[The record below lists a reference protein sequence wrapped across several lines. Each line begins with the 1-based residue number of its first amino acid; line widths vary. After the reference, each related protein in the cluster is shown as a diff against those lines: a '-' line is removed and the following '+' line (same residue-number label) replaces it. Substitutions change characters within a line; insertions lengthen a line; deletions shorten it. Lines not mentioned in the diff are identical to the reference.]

1 MRYLSPW
8 RCWPLGWLLFVAS
21 GALSQD
27 AFFNIRHF
35 SVEDGMSSRFVTNVV
50 QDNQGFV
57 WIGTDYGVNRFDGR
71 NFKTYHSNKGNF
83 RVTTRAYL
91 FLDVKGNI
99 WANNDRGQVDII
111 DPLNDVVMPLE
122 GLMPR
127 FKGKSVRL
135 RGRDSRG
142 VIWGTV
148 ENELVFRYDGRFHFF
163 NAAFFNKEIDKVD
176 NIFPSPWGTLLF
188 ARPTVLLEYDSLGNQ
203 LNAYPMPMQEL
214 TSFSITGSSVV
225 IVRYEH
231 LQGGKNSVA
240 HFWELKECA
249 APELLKFSRQGKLFL
264 FKDEISSAYASIG
277 ASRDAQGRFWVS
289 YLNQLLVFGQR
300 GELIAEAPTQKDYWQ
315 YLEANKIFFDM
326 QGQAWVRG
334 KQGVFLYSMRQ
345 PRMRKLLQGAE
356 NNISVRGLAQLG
368 NDSLLASTYDGLF
381 IINLKNSH
389 QEKLI
394 GNVFYGADN
403 EGDSVVWFGSHAKT
417 LKRFDTRLR
426 KFEDVKVSDKLSQLD
441 EYLRP
446 FEDPFTGQVYI
457 GTRHQGLLLYD
468 KAMKEVVAYSRLN
481 QFTEFA
487 KLQALY
493 LLPMPDCLW
502 ACTNDGLYQI
512 DRQKGVVAKFN
523 DFPSNYIYHLT
534 IDKGGVFW
542 MSTRGGGL
550 VKWYKHNNL
559 IRQYTMANGLSH
571 DIVYAA
577 YDDGK
582 GHLWLPSNYGL
593 MRFDKSSGSTVNYL
607 PEEGASGEEY
617 NSDAH
622 LVGTDGT
629 FYFGGLNGITA
640 FHPDSIDHKR
650 FSQPLVVTGLKIL
663 SGNAMDDRLS
673 DYRKTNEIVVNPG
686 ELFFTLEFA
695 LLDFHAKKLVYA
707 WNLESLDK
715 NWIVQNENSI
725 RFNGLPYGKYVLNI
739 RAQGTGSIWS
749 ENEISIPITV
759 VRPFHKTWKFA
770 MLCVFGAALLTF
782 FFVRWRLGK
791 LRQEKE
797 RLERVVDDR
806 TKELIRKNVELESTN
821 NIKDRLFGIIA
832 HDLRAPLVTLGGL
845 ARKVAFLMRQ
855 GRTEEVMGLGETVEN
870 SVANVRNLLDNL
882 LKWAIVQDGK
892 FPHNPESLRT
902 AEVVEEVVELYS
914 GIAEAKGIKLT
925 LSNGDDPVVFADRN
939 ALSTIIRNLLDNAIK
954 FTHEGGVIAI
964 AFIGESNTT
973 TIVEVCDSGMGIPQ
987 DILPVIFD
995 LKGSRG
1001 QIGTKGEKGDGLGL
1015 VLCKELAEINGGN
1028 IEAQNR
1034 PEGGAIFRLRLP
1046 AKNPATI

>member
-1 MRYLSPW
+1 
-8 RCWPLGWLLFVAS
+8 
-21 GALSQD
+21 
-27 AFFNIRHF
+27 
-35 SVEDGMSSRFVTNVV
+35 MSSRFVTNVV

-57 WIGTDYGVNRFDGR
+57 WVGTDYGVNRFDGR
-71 NFKTYHSNKGNF
+71 NFKAYYSNRSKF
-83 RVTTRAYL
+83 RVNTRAYL
-91 FLDVKGNI
+91 LLDVKGNI
-99 WANNDRGQVDII
+99 WANNERRQVDII

-122 GLMPR
+122 ELMPR

-135 RGRDSRG
+135 RGRDSSG

-163 NAAFFNKEIDKVD
+163 SAAIFNIEIDKID
-176 NIFPSPWGTLLF
+176 NIFPSSWGTFLF

-203 LNAYPMPMQEL
+203 LNAYPMPIQEL
-214 TSFSITGSSVV
+214 KSFNITGSSVV
-225 IVRYEH
+225 MVRFEH
-231 LQGGKNSVA
+231 LQGGKNSIA
-240 HFWELKECA
+240 HFWELKECT
-249 APELLKFSRQGKLFL
+249 APELLQFSQQGKPFL
-264 FKDEISSAYASIG
+264 FKDEKVSGYASIG
-277 ASRDAQGRFWVS
+277 ANRDAQGRLWVS
-289 YLNQLLVFGQR
+289 YLNQLLVFDQR
-300 GELIAEAPTQKDYWQ
+300 GELIAEAPAQKDYWQ
-315 YLEANKIFFDM
+315 HLESWSVFFDR

-334 KQGVFLYSMRQ
+334 KQGVFVYSMQQ
-345 PRMRKLLQGAE
+345 PRMRSLLQGAE
-356 NNISVRGLAQLG
+356 SYISIRGLAQLG
-368 NDSLLASTYDGLF
+368 NDTLLASTYDGLY
-381 IINLKNSH
+381 IINLKNSLH
-389 QEKLI
+389 EKLMDD
-394 GNVFYGADN
+394 VFYGTDY
-403 EGDSVVWFGSHAKT
+403 EGDSIIWFGSHAKNI
-417 LKRFDTRLR
+417 KRFDTKRH
-426 KFEDVKVSDKLSQLD
+426 KFEDVKISDKLSKND

-446 FEDPFTGQVYI
+446 FQDPFTGQVYI
-457 GTRHQGLLLYD
+457 GTRRQCFLLYD
-468 KAMKEVVAYSRLN
+468 RAMKEVVPYPHLN
-481 QFTEFA
+481 QFPEFA

-493 LLPMPDCLW
+493 LLPMPDYLW

-512 DRQKGVVAKFN
+512 DRQKGIIAKFN
-523 DFPSNYIYHLT
+523 EFPSNYIYHLT
-534 IDKGGVFW
+534 IDNDGVFW

-550 VKWYKHNNL
+550 VKWHKHNNL
-559 IRQYTMANGLSH
+559 IRQYTVANGLSH

-577 YDDGK
+577 FDDDK

-593 MRFDKSSGSTVNYL
+593 MRFDKSTGSTVNYL

-640 FHPDSIDHKR
+640 FHPDSMDNKR
-650 FSQPLVVTGLKIL
+650 FSQPLIVTGLKML
-663 SGNAMDDRLS
+663 SGNAMNDRLS

-695 LLDFHAKKLVYA
+695 MLDFHAKKLVYA

-715 NWIVQNENSI
+715 NWVVQNENTI
-725 RFNGLPYGKYVLNI
+725 RFNGLPYGKHLLKI

-749 ENEISIPITV
+749 ENEIWIPITV

-770 MLCVFGAALLTF
+770 LISVLGAALLTF
-782 FFVRWRLGK
+782 FFVRWRLAR
-791 LRQEKE
+791 LSQEKE
-797 RLERVVDDR
+797 RLERLVDER

-855 GRTEEVMGLGETVEN
+855 GRTDEVVGLGETVEN
-870 SVANVRNLLDNL
+870 SVVNVRTLLDNL

-892 FPHNPESLRT
+892 FPNNPESLRT
-902 AEVVEEVVELYS
+902 AEVVEDVVELYS

-925 LSNGDDPVVFADRN
+925 LSNGNDPVVFADRN

-954 FTHEGGVIAI
+954 FTHEGGVIVI
-964 AFIGESNTT
+964 AFIGEGNTT
-973 TIVEVCDSGMGIPQ
+973 TIEVCDSGLGIPQ

-1015 VLCKELAEINGGN
+1015 VLCKELSEINGGN

-1034 PEGGAIFRLRLP
+1034 PGGGTTFRLRLP
-1046 AKNPATI
+1046 AKNLATI